1 MGFWDQRYW
10 ILPVAPGPVTL
21 PPLFSPDDT
30 IVPLPQVRA
39 QPTSLQKRWPP
50 ATSGPLHL
58 LLPVL
63 GHWQGSSRD
72 LRWPQMAT
80 SESPGLV

>member
-30 IVPLPQVRA
+30 IVPPTPSACSTYQPAETLASCHLRA
-39 QPTSLQKRWPP
+39 LAPVAACAGAL
-50 ATSGPLHL
+50 AGL
-58 LLPVL
+58 LLRP
-63 GHWQGSSRD
+63 
-72 LRWPQMAT
+72 
-80 SESPGLV
+80 